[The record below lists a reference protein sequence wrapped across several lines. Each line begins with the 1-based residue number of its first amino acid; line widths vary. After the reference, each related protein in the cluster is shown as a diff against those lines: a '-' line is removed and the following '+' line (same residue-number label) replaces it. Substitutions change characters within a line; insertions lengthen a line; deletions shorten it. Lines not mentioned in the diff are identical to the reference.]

1 VAAKKREKLQKQ
13 KDKEAAMVAAMSK
26 IAKREV
32 TRITRAQV
40 AAEIKRI
47 EAEQVKAF
55 ADLAEKM
62 KIEVIKLA
70 KEQIK
75 TVVDKENE

>member
-1 VAAKKREKLQKQ
+1 
-13 KDKEAAMVAAMSK
+13 MSK

-40 AAEIKRI
+40 AVEIKRI

-55 ADLAEKM
+55 SALA
-62 KIEVIKLA
+62 
-70 KEQIK
+70 
-75 TVVDKENE
+75 